1 MNFSK
6 LRKLDY
12 ILFYII
18 ITFLYIVQLIEL
30 SLTHIIGILIVAIIP
45 TLILGTIS
53 NFIFKKKY

>member
-45 TLILGTIS
+45 TLILDTIS
-53 NFIFKKKY
+53 NFIFKKK

>member
-53 NFIFKKKY
+53 NFIFKKK